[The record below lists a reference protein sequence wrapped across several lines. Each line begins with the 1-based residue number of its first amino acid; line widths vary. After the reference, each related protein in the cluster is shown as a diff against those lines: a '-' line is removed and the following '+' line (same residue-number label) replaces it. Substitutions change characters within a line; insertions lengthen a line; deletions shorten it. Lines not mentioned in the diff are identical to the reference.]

1 MGEFNAQGLA
11 DTGWAFATVSRS
23 DQELFVTL
31 ARATEQRVGEFTAQG
46 LVSVGWAF
54 AKAAHSDE
62 KLFEVL
68 PRAAERRLGELN
80 ACGLANMAWA
90 FASDAQLFR
99 ALATAVEQRT
109 GDFTLQEYL
118 TLKRHNLVPKL
129 GTQPQ

>member
-1 MGEFNAQGLA
+1 MAAEQRMGEFNAQGLA

-23 DQELFVTL
+23 DQE
-31 ARATEQRVGEFTAQG
+31 
-46 LVSVGWAF
+46 
-54 AKAAHSDE
+54 
-62 KLFEVL
+62 LFEVL